1 MRPER
6 KTRSCSG
13 VIVGATLAAA
23 TFAAQ
28 LEAQPSNSPPA
39 AQGSATAPATEAM
52 SGAAAEVLAAE
63 TKLEQATTK
72 GDAAYF
78 DSAVSDDMLFVHRIG
93 WATGGKPRTDDKT
106 SYRKRI
112 TDKLY
117 LLNEIDPSAFKVE
130 LHGDVA
136 IAYGRYISMF
146 WPRPDEMASIS
157 SIWYER
163 VWAKRGGRWIFLSH
177 RTVHGPSLAPAG
189 VDPTLATADTKV
201 WYLTDPA
208 PAAAAKSPDEA
219 ELLKIDQ
226 TLAGFFTQGDA
237 VSIAKR
243 TSADFVMVQDDAW
256 TRGHQPLSVDTQE
269 TMLKRATSRYYDAL
283 DVDHVQVEMH
293 GDVAL
298 TTGRYLAHVTGGD
311 KANPD
316 HAWSA
321 AWFVRVYQKRN
332 GQWVWLSHRTVHG
345 PTYGASR
352 EAISDK

>member
-1 MRPER
+1 MCHER

-13 VIVGATLAAA
+13 VMVSATLGLVL
-23 TFAAQ
+23 FSAQ
-28 LEAQPSNSPPA
+28 PMAQPSSSPA
-39 AQGSATAPATEAM
+39 AGLSKATAIDAKAGSA
-52 SGAAAEVLAAE
+52 AEMLAAE
-63 TKLEQATTK
+63 TKLEEATTK
-72 GDAAYF
+72 GDTAYF
-78 DSAVSDDMLFVHRIG
+78 DNAVADDMLFVHRIG

-136 IAYGRYISMF
+136 ITYGRYISMF

-189 VDPTLATADTKV
+189 VDRTLGTADTKV

-208 PAAAAKSPDEA
+208 PAAAAARSLDEA

-226 TLAGFFTQGDA
+226 KYAAVFTKGDTDSA
-237 VSIAKR
+237 AEGIP
-243 TSADFVMVQDDAW
+243 ADFVMVNDDAW
-256 TRGHQPLSVDTQE
+256 TRGQNPLSVDTRE
-269 TMLKRATSRYYDAL
+269 TLLKRVTARYYDAL
-283 DVDHVQVEMH
+283 DFDHVQVEMH
-293 GDVAL
+293 GDVAV
-298 TTGRYLAHVTGGD
+298 TTGRYLAHTTVGD
-311 KANPD
+311 KTDP
-316 HAWSA
+316 AWSA
-321 AWFVRVYQKRN
+321 AWFVRVYEKRN
-332 GQWVWLSHRTVHG
+332 GQWIWLSHRTVHG

-352 EAISDK
+352 EAVSDK